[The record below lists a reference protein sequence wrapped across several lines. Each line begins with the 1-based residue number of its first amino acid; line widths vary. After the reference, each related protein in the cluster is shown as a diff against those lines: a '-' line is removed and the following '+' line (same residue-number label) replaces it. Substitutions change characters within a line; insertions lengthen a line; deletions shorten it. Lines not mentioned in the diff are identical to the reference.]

1 MVYSSYENDCVNADD
16 QKKGNAAMVSM
27 KNIADRCHVSVA
39 TVSKALNNHSDVGEE
54 TRLRIKQIAD
64 EMGYHPN
71 AAARAL
77 KTHRSYNIGI
87 LLRDDAHSGLT
98 HEYFSEVLD
107 GLKVEA
113 EQKGYDITFIN
124 SHNNK
129 MTYYEHCKYRNLDG
143 AVIACAEFEDPEV
156 IELVNR
162 SLPTVTIDYIFNSC
176 TSVSSDNVKGMRELV
191 LYILNKGHKKIAF
204 IHGESKSE
212 VTKER
217 LASFHRTLAEFNVEV
232 PDEYVRA
239 SEYLN
244 ATKAEK
250 LTKELMELKEP
261 PTCIIYPDDLSY
273 SGGLNAVRSMGMSVP
288 EDVSMAGYDG
298 IKLSQI
304 FNPKLTTVK
313 QNSKEIGKLA
323 AQQLISAIESPKT
336 TFVQRIMVE
345 GELLPGETIRD
356 LN

>member
-1 MVYSSYENDCVNADD
+1 
-16 QKKGNAAMVSM
+16 MVSM
-27 KNIADRCHVSVA
+27 KDIADRCKVSVP
-39 TVSKALNNHSDVGEE
+39 TVSKALNNHSDIGEE
-54 TRLRIKQIAD
+54 TRTKIKQVAE
-64 EMGYHPN
+64 EMGYYPN

-77 KTHRSYNIGI
+77 KTRRSYNIGI
-87 LLRDDAHSGLT
+87 LLQDEAHSGLT

-124 SHNNK
+124 SHNNT

-143 AVIACAEFEDPEV
+143 AVIACADFEDPEV
-156 IELVNR
+156 IKLVNK
-162 SLPTVTIDYIFNSC
+162 SLPTVTIDYIFNNC

-191 LYILNKGHKKIAF
+191 LYILDKGHTRIAF

-212 VTKER
+212 VTKAR
-217 LASFHRTLAEFNVEV
+217 VASFYRTLAEHGVEI

-244 ATKAEK
+244 ATKAENI
-250 LTKELMELKEP
+250 TKELLALKEP
-261 PTCIIYPDDLSY
+261 PTCIIYSDDLSY
-273 SGGLNAVRSMGMSVP
+273 SGGYNAVRGMGMSVP

-298 IKLSQI
+298 IKLAQI

-323 AQQLISAIESPKT
+323 AQQLIAAIENPKI
-336 TFVQRIMVE
+336 TFVQRITVE
-345 GELLPGETIRD
+345 GELLPGETVRN
-356 LN
+356 LRQ